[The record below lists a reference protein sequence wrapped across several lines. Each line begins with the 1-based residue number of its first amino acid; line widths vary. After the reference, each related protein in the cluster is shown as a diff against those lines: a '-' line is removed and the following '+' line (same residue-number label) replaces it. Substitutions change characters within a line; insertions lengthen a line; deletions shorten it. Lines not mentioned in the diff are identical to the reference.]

1 NRIDNVLP
9 LAPVLT
15 PAFGVAGAILIITG
29 SAFCFVGKTANRSFV
44 HHLTIVC
51 LLIND
56 CRLYGLLS
64 WTYSFGLGVTTA
76 NLPVSHGIQG
86 AYLVAIV
93 LPALILGAVVSLLS
107 ADSAEWF
114 GGFIGGFC
122 IAMWFELLR
131 SGGLIQSQLVAIWIV
146 LASLV
151 GCACTFGATF
161 GAKSWPHAVSS
172 AFAGATAIVLGVD
185 CFSRAG
191 LKEFWVYTWRESV
204 FEYT

>member
-1 NRIDNVLP
+1 MH
-9 LAPVLT
+9 
-15 PAFGVAGAILIITG
+15 
-29 SAFCFVGKTANRSFV
+29 SAFLVPPPA
-44 HHLTIVC
+44 LTWQQV
-51 LLIND
+51 LVLE
-56 CRLYGLLS
+56 
-64 WTYSFGLGVTTA
+64 TA

-131 SGGLIQSQLVAIWIV
+131 SGGLIQFQLVAIWIV

-161 GAKSWPHAVSS
+161 GAKKSWPHAVSS